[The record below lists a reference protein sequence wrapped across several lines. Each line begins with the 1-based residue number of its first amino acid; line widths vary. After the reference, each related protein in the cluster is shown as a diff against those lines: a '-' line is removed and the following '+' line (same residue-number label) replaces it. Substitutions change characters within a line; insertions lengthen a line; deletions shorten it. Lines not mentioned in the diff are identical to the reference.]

1 MARYIITEKQERLLR
16 EIHAPI
22 GRLRMQPVIY
32 FYKELEYGIIYK
44 KPRRTSALV
53 KEFFRNEMGF
63 NIDKWKDESV
73 LSYLEDITSNETSS
87 TGWNILKS
95 YPKALKSRAAIS
107 SLAYY
112 LMKNLFKPQE
122 YQGLEYIKQK
132 DTPLYKFYFFD
143 PEIQEFI
150 GYMETKKSLEL
161 PGKSMKVGLS
171 AIEEEYIGR
180 GYGGRMYLCVL
191 DQVDYLMSDNT
202 LYSESLS
209 IWVNYL
215 PKKVNVWAELDEI
228 DEDNETKVIK
238 LSPKIFIEPDNI
250 EALVASSKKEYPPD
264 YSNL

>member
-22 GRLRMQPVIY
+22 GRLKMQPVIY
-32 FYKELEYGIIYK
+32 FYKELLYGIIYK

-63 NIDKWKDESV
+63 NIDKWQDESV
-73 LSYLEDITSNETSS
+73 LSYLDDITSNETSS

-95 YPKALKSRAAIS
+95 YPKVLKSPAAIS

-112 LMKNLFKPQE
+112 LMKNFFKPQKH
-122 YQGLEYIKQK
+122 QGLEYVKQN
-132 DTPLYKFYFFD
+132 DRPMYRFFFFD

-150 GYMETKKSLEL
+150 GYMETRMSLSL
-161 PGKSMKVGLS
+161 PGKSMKVILS
-171 AIEEEYIGR
+171 AIEKEYIGR
-180 GYGGRMYLCVL
+180 GYGGKMYLCVL
-191 DQVDYLMSDNT
+191 DQVDYLESDNT

-228 DEDNETKVIK
+228 DENNDAKVVK
-238 LSPKIFIEPDNI
+238 LSPKVFIKPDNI
-250 EALVASSKKEYPPD
+250 EALVASSKKDVPPSYD
-264 YSNL
+264 HL